1 MKDQKLAA
9 IGIAVLTAMTLV
21 ACNQGTELPTTPSN
35 TNGAAGEANADGSNL
50 KATAPTVVSRTGG
63 VEIDDAT
70 PVLTINNSTAKFVPN
85 LPLSYVFEVLN
96 SSNQLVYRS
105 EPVPQGAGGTTS
117 HEVTVQLNS
126 NESHTWR
133 AYAAYQTRRGPIAAP
148 GSFKTLN
155 RFGIS
160 CAHLR
165 DAVAIVGC
173 RMEQHG
179 GVDEEEIVELLREI
193 AYDMNQAFGGEFGLL
208 VKTSG
213 NNCQGYSC
221 DIICEGNGDDQTQF
235 DILINDEIPAWN
247 EVSNPTVRPCEII
260 R

>member
-9 IGIAVLTAMTLV
+9 IGIAVLTAMTL
-21 ACNQGTELPTTPSN
+21 ACSQATEPPTAPSG
-35 TNGAAGEANADGSNL
+35 TNGAAGEANADGSTL
-50 KATAPTVVSRTGG
+50 KATAPAVVSPTGG
-63 VEIDDAT
+63 AEIDDAT

-96 SSNQLVYRS
+96 SANQLVYRS
-105 EPVPQGAGGTTS
+105 APVPAGEGGRTS
-117 HEVTVQLNS
+117 HEVTVSLNS

-133 AYAAYQTRRGPIAAP
+133 AYAVYESHRGPMGGPA
-148 GSFKTLN
+148 SFKTLN
-155 RFGIS
+155 RFGVS
-160 CAHLR
+160 CAHLK

-213 NNCQGYSC
+213 NNCEGYSC
-221 DIICEGNGDDQTQF
+221 DIICEGNGNDQNQY

-247 EVSNPTVRPCEII
+247 EVSNPTVRPCEVI